1 MLQNKKIAFFID
13 VDNLA
18 LTNEDYA
25 SIIEQLNGMGKIYY
39 GKIYGAG
46 GRKHEEIYN
55 DAERHNYETARTMR
69 IKRRGK
75 KDFDSRIY
83 VDVVEKIAL
92 APSLDAVCILAA
104 PTDMVYLYGYIHSKG
119 VSVIALD
126 NVDEASRELI
136 DEFIELGKAV
146 THKAPEKKP
155 QPKKSAPAPKAVEQ
169 PKEVEP
175 VKEPAKPSAP
185 KTEIDRTDELLK
197 EIERLRAMASDED
210 KSADEP
216 VAKEPVVEKKPE
228 PAPAPKAE
236 PVKEPVKPHPQYTS
250 PSDGDLVRRIEELRR
265 NNEGGDSDDLL
276 EQIKKLLDTVD

>member
-1 MLQNKKIAFFID
+1 MLQNKKIAFFMD

-25 SIIEQLNGMGKIYY
+25 SIIEQLSGMGKIYY

-46 GRKHEEIYN
+46 GRKHEAIYD
-55 DAERHNYETARTMR
+55 DAERHNYDTARTMR

-75 KDFDSRIY
+75 KDFDSRIF
-83 VDVVEKIAL
+83 VDVVDKIAI
-92 APSLDAVCILAA
+92 APALDAVCIIAEPA
-104 PTDMVYLYGYIHSKG
+104 DMVYLYGYIHSKG

-146 THKAPEKKP
+146 PKKP
-155 QPKKSAPAPKAVEQ
+155 APQKPAPAPKDEQ
-169 PKEVEP
+169 PKAAEP
-175 VKEPAKPSAP
+175 AKEPAKPAAP
-185 KTEIDRTDELLK
+185 KTEVDRTEELLK
-197 EIERLRAMASDED
+197 EIERLRSMASDED
-210 KSADEP
+210 NKTVEEP
-216 VAKEPVVEKKPE
+216 AKEPVVEKKPE
-228 PAPAPKAE
+228 PAPAPEAE
-236 PVKEPVKPHPQYTS
+236 PMKEPVKPHPQYTS